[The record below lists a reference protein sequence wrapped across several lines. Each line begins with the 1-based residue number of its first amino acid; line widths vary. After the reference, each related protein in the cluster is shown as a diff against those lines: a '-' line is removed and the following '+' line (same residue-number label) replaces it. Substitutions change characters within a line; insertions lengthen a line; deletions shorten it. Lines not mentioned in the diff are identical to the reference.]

1 MKTLS
6 IDIPDSVDLDDRE
19 VRMSLASNLY
29 ERGRLSLGQ
38 AALLAGCSKEAFME
52 LLADYGVSLINY
64 DSDELLD
71 DIKNAEEYSL

>member
-19 VRMSLASNLY
+19 IKMSLASKLY

-38 AALLAGCSKEAFME
+38 AALLAGYSKEAFME

-64 DSDELLD
+64 DPNELED